1 MDIDTGAA
9 VSIISE
15 AMYRE
20 SFADVPLGGSNVTL
34 KTYTGQVIPIKGQ
47 FVAKVTYGDQT
58 ADLPLIVVK
67 GNGPALCGRNWL
79 ESIKLDWKTIKMIS
93 ENAKQPS
100 APKSIPEVLEKYSE
114 VFKEELGTLKEI
126 KATISVKPD
135 ATPKFHKSR
144 PLPFAMKERVEDELQ
159 RLEKENIIS
168 PVKHSEWAAPVVP
181 VVKRDGKIRLC
192 GDYKVTVNQAT
203 NTDIYPLPRIE
214 EVLATLS
221 GGKLFSKIDLASAYQ
236 QVLLDEGS
244 KKYTTINTHKGL
256 FVYNRLCFGINSA
269 VSIFQRVMESLM
281 KDLSVVVYLDD
292 LLIMGRDEA
301 EHLKNLD
308 RVLQRLQ
315 ENGLRVKRSKCEFG
329 KTQIEYLGHVLDEKG
344 VHPSKS
350 KVRAI
355 HDAPTPTNVKEL
367 RAFLGLVN
375 YYGRFVPQQSTVLAP
390 LYGLL
395 KEQVTWKWK
404 KAEQDAFNKCKEL
417 LTSDKVLVHYDQS
430 LPLTLACDA
439 SAYGIGAVIQHT
451 TSDGKEHPIAYA
463 SRTLSPAE
471 KKYSQIE
478 KEALSL
484 IYGVKKFHQYL
495 WGRQFNLVT
504 DHRPLLTLFGEHKG
518 LPTMAAA
525 RIQRWAIVLSAY
537 NYHIV
542 YRQSEKHGNADGL
555 SRVPL
560 SETKDA
566 GTETISAYVDA
577 LICEHLEGVPLT
589 AKQIAKVTRTDTEL
603 SRLHRFIMEGW
614 PKEIPEELKGYH
626 KRHDELSVEQGC
638 VLWGTRVVTPSKLRA
653 AVLKEIHS
661 GHPGIVK
668 MKAIARQYVW
678 WPHIDM
684 DIEKVCKGCET
695 CQLEQRMPRHV
706 PLHPWE
712 FPGDVWKRLH
722 IDFAGPFMGHM
733 FMIVVD
739 AFSKWLEVY
748 KMTQITSSATI
759 TRLKRLFASY
769 GVPEQIVTDNATTF
783 MSDEFQQFAR
793 RNGILHTTGAPRHPA
808 TNGLAER
815 YVSTFKAGMK
825 KLARE
830 DLSIE
835 DKVSHF
841 LLRYRTTPNGTT
853 GESPADVFLKRHVR
867 TRLDFLKPNIQETMR
882 RKQYLQKD
890 GHDRKALDR
899 QFDVDEQVYLRNTA
913 GETPRW
919 IPGIITQQSGPVSY
933 KVRGEATD
941 QEYRRHGDQLRPR
954 HAAGLPDLQS
964 EEVAEETGPMES
976 SFRASSAP
984 ELSDPAEPPDPVAVT
999 LRRSQRTP
1007 KVPQRYQD

>member
-1 MDIDTGAA
+1 MAMLTGCL
-9 VSIISE
+9 VCRYQRPK
-15 AMYRE
+15 M
-20 SFADVPLGGSNVTL
+20 
-34 KTYTGQVIPIKGQ
+34 
-47 FVAKVTYGDQT
+47 
-58 ADLPLIVVK
+58 
-67 GNGPALCGRNWL
+67 L
-79 ESIKLDWKTIKMIS
+79 E
-93 ENAKQPS
+93 Q
-100 APKSIPEVLEKYSE
+100 
-114 VFKEELGTLKEI
+114 
-126 KATISVKPD
+126 
-135 ATPKFHKSR
+135 
-144 PLPFAMKERVEDELQ
+144 
-159 RLEKENIIS
+159 
-168 PVKHSEWAAPVVP
+168 
-181 VVKRDGKIRLC
+181 
-192 GDYKVTVNQAT
+192 
-203 NTDIYPLPRIE
+203 
-214 EVLATLS
+214 
-221 GGKLFSKIDLASAYQ
+221 
-236 QVLLDEGS
+236 
-244 KKYTTINTHKGL
+244 
-256 FVYNRLCFGINSA
+256 
-269 VSIFQRVMESLM
+269 
-281 KDLSVVVYLDD
+281 
-292 LLIMGRDEA
+292 
-301 EHLKNLD
+301 
-308 RVLQRLQ
+308 
-315 ENGLRVKRSKCEFG
+315 
-329 KTQIEYLGHVLDEKG
+329 
-344 VHPSKS
+344 
-350 KVRAI
+350 
-355 HDAPTPTNVKEL
+355 
-367 RAFLGLVN
+367 
-375 YYGRFVPQQSTVLAP
+375 
-390 LYGLL
+390 
-395 KEQVTWKWK
+395 
-404 KAEQDAFNKCKEL
+404 
-417 LTSDKVLVHYDQS
+417 
-430 LPLTLACDA
+430 
-439 SAYGIGAVIQHT
+439 
-451 TSDGKEHPIAYA
+451 
-463 SRTLSPAE
+463 
-471 KKYSQIE
+471 
-478 KEALSL
+478 
-484 IYGVKKFHQYL
+484 
-495 WGRQFNLVT
+495 
-504 DHRPLLTLFGEHKG
+504 
-518 LPTMAAA
+518 
-525 RIQRWAIVLSAY
+525 
-537 NYHIV
+537 
-542 YRQSEKHGNADGL
+542 
-555 SRVPL
+555 
-560 SETKDA
+560 
-566 GTETISAYVDA
+566 ISAYVDA

-626 KRHDELSVEQGC
+626 KRHDELSVEEGC
-638 VLWGTRVVTPSKLRA
+638 VLWGTRVVTPAKLRA

-748 KMTQITSSATI
+748 KMTQ
-759 TRLKRLFASY
+759 
-769 GVPEQIVTDNATTF
+769 QIVTDNATTF

-853 GESPADVFLKRHVR
+853 GESPADVFFKRHVR
-867 TRLDFLKPNIQETMR
+867 TRLDFLKPNIQETVR

-919 IPGIITQQSGPVSY
+919 MPGIITQQSGPVSY

-976 SFRASSAP
+976 SFRASPAP
-984 ELSDPAEPPDPVAVT
+984 ELSDLAEPPDPVAVT